1 MSDLDLAVPWATTLA
16 DFNEWEG
23 RIPHMYLDTRGF
35 VTVGVGYLLADA
47 AAAQALPFVRRA
59 DRVAASPTEVRTD
72 FDRVHQQAMGKL
84 AQSYR
89 VFTQLDLPDPA
100 IDALLQAT
108 VARFEAGLVQ
118 NFTAYATYPAPAK
131 RALIDMA
138 YNLGIDGLLKFKRL
152 KAAVQARNWA
162 QAAAESHRNG
172 PSDDRNDWTRQMFLK
187 AAG

>member
-1 MSDLDLAVPWATTLA
+1 MPDAEQAVPWATTMA

-35 VTVGVGYLLADA
+35 VTVGVGYMLPDA

-59 DRVAASPTEVRTD
+59 DRVAATRDEVRAD
-72 FDRVHQQAMGKL
+72 FDRVRQQAMGKL

-89 VFTQLDLPDPA
+89 AFTQLDLPDAA
-100 IDALLQAT
+100 IDALLKST
-108 VARFEAGLVQ
+108 VARFEAALVQ
-118 NFTAYATYPAPAK
+118 NFTGYAAYPVAAK

-138 YNLGIDGLLKFKRL
+138 YNLGIDGLLKFKKLR
-152 KAAVQARNWA
+152 AAVLAHNWA

-172 PSDDRNDWTRQMFLK
+172 PSDDRNEWTRQMFLK
-187 AAG
+187 AAT